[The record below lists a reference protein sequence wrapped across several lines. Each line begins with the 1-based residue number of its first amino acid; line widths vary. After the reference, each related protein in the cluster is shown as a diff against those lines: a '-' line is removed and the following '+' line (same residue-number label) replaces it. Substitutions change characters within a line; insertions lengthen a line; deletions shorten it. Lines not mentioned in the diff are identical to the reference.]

1 MKNVITTY
9 IPDANEQSLGCK
21 SVTYNRNVCT
31 ALYELDDNEE
41 CNQIIIS
48 GIPIDIFHDF
58 SSKIFNLGFSLKL
71 DTVTTNLKFTNNFIC
86 FLDKENGTVEFF
98 EDYMKFGR
106 TKSLGRT
113 LSSQNNPITIEIL
126 ECEYELFKSYSECQ
140 LT

>member
-1 MKNVITTY
+1 MENVITKY
-9 IPDANEQSLGCK
+9 IPDAKEQSLGCK
-21 SVTYNRNVCT
+21 SVTYNRYVCT
-31 ALYELDDNEE
+31 SLYELDDNEE

-48 GIPIDIFHDF
+48 DIPANSFKNINNELF
-58 SSKIFNLGFSLKL
+58 SLGFEHKLK
-71 DTVTTNLKFTNNFIC
+71 DTTPNLKFIKNFIC

-106 TKSLGRT
+106 TKSLGRA

-126 ECEYELFKSYSECQ
+126 ECEYELFKSYLECQ